1 MNKIILNK
9 DSRILFL
16 GDSITEGCCVEDYY
30 NRYDNILKRKYN
42 LKEVYNY
49 GIGGTRLAHQSVPSE
64 NPRYDLC
71 FCGRAHTMNDDSDII
86 VVYGGVNDYIH
97 GDAPIGKM
105 GDKIP
110 STFHGG
116 VYFLMKYLKNTYK
129 DKTVVFMTP
138 AHCNYDHTD
147 AIKSERAIKLPDALP
162 LVEYV
167 KIIEETAKAFD
178 IPVLNLFERLPID
191 PNIPEHKEKYT
202 TDGLHFN
209 NEGQIILANTLIEFL
224 KAL

>member
-1 MNKIILNK
+1 MILK
-9 DSRILFL
+9 DKVINFL

-97 GDAPIGKM
+97 GDAPIGILK
-105 GDKIP
+105 D
-110 STFHGG
+110 STPATFCGA
-116 VYFLMKYLKNTYK
+116 VNYLMKFLKENHTR
-129 DKTVVFMTP
+129 KTIVFMTP
-138 AHCNYDHTD
+138 AHCFFNGISDKHPSQNP
-147 AIKSERAIKLPDALP
+147 IKKDDALP
-162 LVEYV
+162 LSGYV
-167 KIIEETAKAFD
+167 DIIVKLGKING
-178 IPVLNLFERLPID
+178 IPVLNLYENLGLD
-191 PNIPEHKEKYT
+191 PNDEDIRNEFT
-202 TDGLHFN
+202 ADGLHFN
-209 NEGQIILANTLIEFL
+209 DKGQYYIAECLGKFL
-224 KAL
+224 ENL